1 MRIITALA
9 ALTATAVLAWGP
21 VAAADTPAA
30 PSATPVKRPSLKVCN
45 KQADGRSL
53 TGPARAQFVK
63 NCREGKSSATR
74 ADRPRP

>member
-1 MRIITALA
+1 MRVITALA
-9 ALTATAVLAWGP
+9 ALAATAVLACRP

-45 KQADGRSL
+45 KQADARSL

-63 NCREGKSSATR
+63 DCREGKSAKKS
-74 ADRPRP
+74 P